1 MKNKRLI
8 EIAGALRAA
17 EIPPQLDADQS
28 RLLIQAWQLLTDGS
42 PVTPGQIEQI
52 FSANQ
57 IPFDGGNA
65 FINRVSER
73 DGAGNVVGIFGLSQ
87 LKHPHQFEVK
97 RHTFSTWCAWDTL
110 FLPVFLKQTAT
121 IKSYCP
127 TTKEKIQLT
136 ISPEKVE
143 QVAPPGTVLSMVVPE
158 IAKGGCDSPEE
169 IRCSFCQ
176 LVHFFSSYEGAAEW
190 VSEKNRDIAILSVE
204 DGYRL
209 GQLAFEELHKYIS
222 EY

>member
-1 MKNKRLI
+1 MKSENI
-8 EIAGALRAA
+8 AEIATALRAA
-17 EIPPQLDADQS
+17 GIPPQLEADQS
-28 RLLIQAWQLLTDGS
+28 RLLIQVWLRLTDGR
-42 PVTPGQIEQI
+42 PVTPAQIEQI

-57 IPFDGGNA
+57 IPFDAGNN
-65 FINRVSER
+65 FINRLSER

-87 LKHPHQFEVK
+87 LKHPHQLEVK
-97 RHTFSTWCAWDTL
+97 GHTLSTWCAWDTL
-110 FLPVFLKQTAT
+110 FLPVFLNQTAT

-127 TTKEKIQLT
+127 ATKEKIQLT

-158 IAKGGCDSPEE
+158 VTKGGCDSSEE

-176 LVHFFSSYEGAAEW
+176 LVHFFSSTEGAAEW

-204 DGYRL
+204 EGHRL
-209 GQLAFEELHKYIS
+209 GQFAFEELHKYI
-222 EY
+222 

>member
-1 MKNKRLI
+1 MKSENI
-8 EIAGALRAA
+8 AEIAKALRAA
-17 EIPPQLDADQS
+17 EIPPQLDAAQS
-28 RLLIQAWQLLTDGS
+28 RLLIEVWRLLTDGS

-52 FSANQ
+52 FSTIQ
-57 IPFDGGNA
+57 IPFDAGNV

-97 RHTFSTWCAWDTL
+97 GHTFSTWCAWDTL
-110 FLPVFLKQTAT
+110 FLPVFLNQTAT

-127 TTKEKIQLT
+127 ATKEKIQLT
-136 ISPEKVE
+136 ISPEKAE
-143 QVAPPGTVLSMVVPE
+143 QIAPSGTVLSMVVPE
-158 IAKGGCDSPEE
+158 VTKGVCDSSEE

-176 LVHFFSSYEGAAEW
+176 LVHFFSSTEGAAEW

-204 DGYRL
+204 EGYRL
-209 GQLAFEELHKYIS
+209 GQLAFEEFHKYL
-222 EY
+222 